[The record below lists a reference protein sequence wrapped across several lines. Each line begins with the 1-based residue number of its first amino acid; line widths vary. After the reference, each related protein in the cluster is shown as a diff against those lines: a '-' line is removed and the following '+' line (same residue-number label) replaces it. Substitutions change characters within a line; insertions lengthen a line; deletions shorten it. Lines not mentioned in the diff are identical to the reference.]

1 MQSCKSEFCEWGMRD
16 NLNREL
22 SGWHQLKHWGIVTIL
37 DFVSK
42 ALCSNY
48 PEISAPIYILDFGWS
63 SWRPVHWCCVV
74 VPILDIALKHWIEPL
89 NWIVILEPHTLPPT
103 YILQQDNPKVRWKP
117 SDERLRGN
125 AQSNWNANDMDLHD
139 ERSMKNLWKPLV
151 WSDRYI
157 SSTSIFVSGYYY
169 IKHGHW

>member
-22 SGWHQLKHWGIVTIL
+22 CGWHQLKHWGIVTIL

-63 SWRPVHWCCVV
+63 SWRPAHWCCVV
-74 VPILDIALKHWIEPL
+74 VLIWDIALRHWIEPL
-89 NWIVILEPHTLPPT
+89 NWIVILEPL
-103 YILQQDNPKVRWKP
+103 YCP
-117 SDERLRGN
+117 S
-125 AQSNWNANDMDLHD
+125 H
-139 ERSMKNLWKPLV
+139 
-151 WSDRYI
+151 I
-157 SSTSIFVSGYYY
+157 SSNEITRKWDENRVMRDYEAMHRVIEMQMTWICMMRDQWKIYGSHWFEVIDIFHPLQYLSLD
-169 IKHGHW
+169 IIT